1 MSAEIS
7 WRDAATGSTLYFT
20 IRSAAR
26 TMWNGS
32 ALEALTVANWG
43 DYDIALTETPASS
56 YFYVGSWP
64 AALSTAGW
72 YWVDIFSQV
81 GGSPA
86 ISDTLQATML
96 GYWDGTTF
104 SPWSGNTA
112 QLGGTAQTAVNLG
125 DLADGGRLDL
135 LIDAI
140 KAVTDKFSFTGSS
153 PYYPKVDLTLV
164 GTSSNMLTNLV
175 ALLSGV
181 DAGTITT
188 AVPGVSGFTTNIPC
202 SNAAIYEGA
211 VLHIYSGSGQG
222 QSRYL
227 SGCTLDSGN
236 LVVAFASDNNLAV
249 APSFG
254 DPVFITG
261 RR

>member
-1 MSAEIS
+1 MASEIS
-7 WRDAATGSTLYFT
+7 WRHSATGATLYAT
-20 IRSAAR
+20 IRTAAR

-32 ALEALTVANWG
+32 SLEALTVANWG

-72 YWVDIFSQV
+72 YWVDIFAQA
-81 GGSPA
+81 GESPA

-104 SPWSGNTA
+104 SPWSGNTSQVA
-112 QLGGTAQTAVNLG
+112 GTAQTAVNLG

-140 KAVTDKFSFTGSS
+140 KAVTDKFQWTGSVNF
-153 PYYPKVDLTLV
+153 YPKVDLGLIGASSKLLANFAALV
-164 GTSSNMLTNLV
+164 Y
-175 ALLSGV
+175 GV
-181 DAGTITT
+181 SPGTITT
-188 AVPGVSGFTTNIPC
+188 VVPGVSGFTTDIPC
-202 SNAAIYEGA
+202 SNAAVHEGA
-211 VLHIYSGSGQG
+211 VLHIYSGNGQG

-227 SGCTLDSGN
+227 SGCSLDSGH
-236 LVVAFASDNNLAV
+236 LVVAFAKDDDLAI
-249 APSFG
+249 APFFG
-254 DPVFITG
+254 DLVFVTG